1 MKGSQCFVY
10 LSDFQLGQLNF
21 GCIVNVKI
29 FSSWMS
35 SVKYAYV
42 TILKVISDVLCLLHE
57 SIDNKYMVYL
67 KNI

>member
-1 MKGSQCFVY
+1 
-10 LSDFQLGQLNF
+10 
-21 GCIVNVKI
+21 
-29 FSSWMS
+29 MS